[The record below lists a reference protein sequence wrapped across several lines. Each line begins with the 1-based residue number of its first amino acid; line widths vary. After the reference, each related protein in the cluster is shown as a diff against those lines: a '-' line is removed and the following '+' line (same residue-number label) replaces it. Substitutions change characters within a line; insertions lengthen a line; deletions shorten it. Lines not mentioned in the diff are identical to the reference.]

1 MLIKVDKK
9 NFFRVLILVGITFI
23 LSLIGEKFFHE
34 EKHFSFEK
42 FPYFEGIFGLVG
54 ALFLTLIVKL
64 TGALVSRKEEDY
76 DRYYSS

>member
-9 NFFRVLILVGITFI
+9 NFLRVILLVILTFI
-23 LSLIGEKFFHE
+23 LSLIGETYFHE

-42 FPYFEGIFGLVG
+42 IPYFEGILGLLG
-54 ALFLTLIVKL
+54 ALFLTLVVKI
-64 TGALVSRKEEDY
+64 TGALVSRKEDDY